1 LVPCSCK
8 HVYTSLDNIMQ
19 FKQIAL
25 AAAALVAAASSFAAL
40 PDSSDAYLTGASA
53 SQPDVIASLKS
64 LCPTGL
70 TISKATAD
78 AKLENIMTYS
88 CGAPFSSSG
97 VNTVYHNV
105 NGGSLNSVI
114 LPLTNAAVTFIDPA
128 GTCTPFTGPAGQ
140 ALTQSGIN
148 LQTCSTK
155 THQSEGGFSDTE
167 PSLAS
172 DYLVSKGV
180 DISNVT
186 TKSAN
191 LLQAFGVA
199 VSDDLYVLLYKAQIG
214 SVIPSSLCPA
224 ATATNDDIVAAGFG
238 SATVTANTL
247 CQPSVSRAE
256 MASVMSGSP
265 TTLLNGVGVFN
276 NVASTSRLVYCRRP
290 VTSGTQVTAENY
302 FLTNP
307 AANPNGLNVI
317 GAAFEINDATK
328 IAIVTPAPSP
338 KFGVLVGSGTG
349 DTVNCIGG
357 RNADSAP
364 GTSGTVSASNNFRIG
379 VVSAERIAPQAY
391 KLPVASPAAVGNWK
405 FVRLSEVYVSEGG
418 AAPFNITTAKA
429 GRYDLVVESR
439 YNTETGFT
447 PNSTDLILGHI
458 AANITGNAYPGVYKI
473 LGTSFNHKESNSKKP
488 LVR

>member
-1 LVPCSCK
+1 
-8 HVYTSLDNIMQ
+8 MQ

-25 AAAALVAAASSFAAL
+25 AAATLVAAASSFAAL
-40 PDSSDAYLTGASA
+40 PDSTDAYLTGASA

-64 LCPTGL
+64 LCPSGL

-114 LPLTNAAVTFIDPA
+114 LPQLNTLVTFIDPA

-140 ALTQSGIN
+140 ALTQLGIN

-167 PSLAS
+167 PSLS
-172 DYLVSKGV
+172 QRYLDSKV
-180 DISNVT
+180 ISLTNVT

-214 SVIPSSLCPA
+214 SVIPSTVCPA

-307 AANPNGLNVI
+307 AAGLNGPDVI
-317 GAAFEINDATK
+317 VTAFEINDATK
-328 IAIVTPAPSP
+328 IAILAPAPSS

-349 DTVNCIGG
+349 DTLNCIGG

-364 GTSGTVSASNNFRIG
+364 GTNGTVSATNNFRIG

-391 KLPVASPAAVGNWK
+391 KAPVASPAAVGNWK

-418 AAPFNITTAKA
+418 TTPSNTTTAKA

-439 YNTETGFT
+439 YNTETGIT

-458 AANITGNAYPGVYKI
+458 AANISGSAFPGMYKI
-473 LGTSFNHKESNSKKP
+473 NGGTTSATSFNHKDNDSKKP